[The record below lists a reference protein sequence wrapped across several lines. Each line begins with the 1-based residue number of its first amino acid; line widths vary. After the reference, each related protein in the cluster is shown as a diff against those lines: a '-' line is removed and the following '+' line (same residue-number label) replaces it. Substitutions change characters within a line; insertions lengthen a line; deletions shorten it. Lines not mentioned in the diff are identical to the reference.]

1 MPDTTPIPTP
11 ATDSALLGTEATGIY
26 APMRLIHEAPQQR
39 YGGYAG
45 LIILAHALLFALV
58 LLRLDFMSDAPAASS
73 PETLDIIVVDLSST
87 SELAEAIQPATQ
99 PPIAT
104 PDRTTAVSAQPAAGL
119 PTESP
124 DIPTEA
130 RSTPPF
136 EIVPTHTPTAPENAP
151 TPMPTPRQNTKPV
164 PEAPKTISSP
174 PAPRTAPSQTG
185 KTSAAATASSA
196 NSRQEAVGDSSKESE
211 LTTTPPRLDPAYL
224 HNPAPMYPA
233 LSKRNRETGIVLL
246 LVNVNP
252 EGNATSVT
260 LHKSSGYDRLDQAA
274 IQAVNRW
281 RFVPGMRGQSTV
293 SATVI
298 VPISFK
304 QP

>member
-1 MPDTTPIPTP
+1 MPDTTPVPTP
-11 ATDSALLGTEATGIY
+11 ATDSALLGAEATGIY
-26 APMRLIHEAPQQR
+26 APARFIHATPHQR
-39 YGGYAG
+39 YEGYAG

-58 LLRLDFMSDAPAASS
+58 LLRLDFMSDAPATSS

-87 SELAEAIQPATQ
+87 RELAEAIQPATER
-99 PPIAT
+99 PIAT
-104 PDRTTAVSAQPAAGL
+104 PNKTTAVSAQPAASL

-130 RSTPPF
+130 QSSPPL
-136 EIVPTHTPTAPENAP
+136 ENVPAHTPTASENAP
-151 TPMPTPRQNTKPV
+151 TPTPPS
-164 PEAPKTISSP
+164 PASKTP
-174 PAPRTAPSQTG
+174 
-185 KTSAAATASSA
+185 AAAKASPSS
-196 NSRQEAVGDSSKESE
+196 NSRQEAVGSSSKESE

-246 LVNVNP
+246 HVNVSA
-252 EGNATSVT
+252 EGNATAVT

-281 RFVPGMRGQSTV
+281 RFVPGMRGQSAV

-298 VPISFK
+298 VPISFQ